1 MSTKNEIILL
11 FPKLKTLDLGENPY
25 LKCICPSLLH
35 LINLQYLSL
44 DCCIKLCE
52 VKLLFV
58 FFGVFLLLLLLLWFV
73 LIWQNANYFYS
84 PWSSWNSFCIWRYF
98 IVIYRL
104 SIIIHLW
111 IKGNNVPPSNSNT
124 SLLPQNSFR
133 CFSWLPYFSVHIT
146 YTDYRPDTIIT
157 TLW

>member
-1 MSTKNEIILL
+1 MISVIIKLYSFLQIFNEFQLIKSLSFGIQPSQEINLGSSYLMSTKNEIILL

-58 FFGVFLLLLLLLWFV
+58 FLVFFYYYCRCCDLYLFGRMPTTFIPHDHRETHFLFEDTL
-73 LIWQNANYFYS
+73 Q
-84 PWSSWNSFCIWRYF
+84 
-98 IVIYRL
+98 L
-104 SIIIHLW
+104 SI
-111 IKGNNVPPSNSNT
+111 
-124 SLLPQNSFR
+124 
-133 CFSWLPYFSVHIT
+133 
-146 YTDYRPDTIIT
+146 DY
-157 TLW
+157 LS